1 MKHINRCLY
10 IVGLVL
16 LALGVLWAFLPGG
29 GLVLAQSET
38 PRPTPTNEGGATPVP
53 DPTETP
59 IPDPT
64 ETLVPDPTG
73 TPTPRP
79 TATLVPDPTATPM
92 PEDATPA
99 PTSAP
104 ADPPREEPAAPA
116 QQDGNANPVAAESLE
131 ESALPRT
138 GFRSPGTWGTV
149 AAAML
154 LVGVIVQARYLRRKG
169 KDSDA

>member
-1 MKHINRCLY
+1 MKHINRGLY

-53 DPTETP
+53 DPVDTP
-59 IPDPT
+59 
-64 ETLVPDPTG
+64 VPDPTD
-73 TPTPRP
+73 TPSPRP
-79 TATLVPDPTATPM
+79 TATLIPDPTATPM
-92 PEDATPA
+92 PEVATPV
-99 PTSAP
+99 PTSVP

-116 QQDGNANPVAAESLE
+116 QQEASANPVAADSLGE
-131 ESALPRT
+131 NALPRT
-138 GFRSPGTWGTV
+138 GFRNPGTWSTV
-149 AAAML
+149 AAALL

-169 KDSDA
+169 KDRDA